1 MQDCVA
7 VVSHRKV
14 FREFTQLRLVQRW
27 QAHSGVIWRLAFS
40 ATGAHLASAGRDR
53 VIRIWENRRAPVDTS
68 APRVAC
74 HASRVGRHH
83 IEPCESCGLVETA
96 LRQQGSKAIN
106 QTLLPARMWPTRC
119 SCMQQEEQPPRGGM
133 RWSQSRSRRLL

>member
-1 MQDCVA
+1 MQDCVE

-53 VIRIWENRRAPVDTS
+53 VIRIWENRRAPVDLS
-68 APRVAC
+68 AP
-74 HASRVGRHH
+74 
-83 IEPCESCGLVETA
+83 PPLP
-96 LRQQGSKAIN
+96 
-106 QTLLPARMWPTRC
+106 TL
-119 SCMQQEEQPPRGGM
+119 
-133 RWSQSRSRRLL
+133 